1 MVGLTS
7 VFDDHSTILIT
18 TGELE
23 KLLADEQLRYLLL
36 DVSAQADWL
45 ETQFMVRRIRPD
57 MRQIVL
63 GPTGDDELILQ
74 SIAAGA
80 RGYLD
85 SNSSPF
91 SVRQA
96 VESVIQGSIWAPRRL
111 LTVLIDRLLNQQ
123 GSTVAVASP
132 ALSPRERQVLNLIMT
147 ARSNREIALEL
158 GIEERTVKAYVAS
171 LLRKTGAEN
180 RVSLSVQA
188 TQESFREQRSTSY

>member
-1 MVGLTS
+1 MVGLAS
-7 VFDDHSTILIT
+7 VFDNHSTILIT
-18 TGELE
+18 TGELGE
-23 KLLADEQLRYLLL
+23 LLADEQLRYLLL
-36 DVSAQADWL
+36 DLSTHADWL

-63 GPTGDDELILQ
+63 GPSGDDELILR

-80 RGYLD
+80 RAYLD
-85 SNSSPF
+85 SNSGPF
-91 SVRQA
+91 SIRLA

-111 LTVLIDRLLNQQ
+111 LTVLIDRLLSQQ

-132 ALSPRERQVLNLIMT
+132 ALSPRERQVLDLIMT
-147 ARSNREIALEL
+147 ARSNREIAMEL

-171 LLRKTGAEN
+171 LLRKTGSEN

-188 TQESFREQRSTSY
+188 TQESLREQRSMTY